1 MVATTS
7 LSDQLR
13 HSVNNPLSTSRFD
26 FPAVL
31 DDVLSSVGLCVE
43 DTGGKVQFYG
53 GADPLIPSPF
63 FFASAAAVVLAAK
76 GVAASALWRERGGSD
91 QNIAID
97 VRKAF
102 QRFSGFADGRWE
114 QINGRPPSYKWNA
127 NNPFVAVPFFRPT
140 RDGRHVIALNIY
152 PGLHQKA
159 LTLLDCADNPTSIHA
174 AIAKW
179 DADELENAA
188 ADAGI
193 IIAKVRSTEEFF

>member
-1 MVATTS
+1 MSTNLT
-7 LSDQLR
+7 DQVMR
-13 HSVNNPLSTSRFD
+13 AVNNPLTTSDFD
-26 FPAVL
+26 FAAVL
-31 DDVLSSVGLCVE
+31 DEVLNGVGLSVE
-43 DTGGKVQFYG
+43 NAGGQVHFYG

-63 FFASAAAVVLAAK
+63 FFASAAAVALAAK

-140 RDGRHVIALNIY
+140 RDG
-152 PGLHQKA
+152 
-159 LTLLDCADNPTSIHA
+159 
-174 AIAKW
+174 
-179 DADELENAA
+179 
-188 ADAGI
+188 
-193 IIAKVRSTEEFF
+193 